1 MRAITGSIVSSER
14 CPLLEAQH
22 MLRRMCRSADTY
34 LTSSDCLT
42 YIHAL
47 DEAIREQIKFV
58 RRLGRQH
65 GAAGHDA
72 RGYERPVEGE
82 GERWGGENNR
92 DMVVHL
98 GEPHGS
104 VEEAKVA
111 VAADEKKS
119 KKRKKVDDTHEDKA
133 AGVPSHAPASPEI
146 LFEQRR
152 KKEKHP
158 SRELFSVVKQEPDL
172 VVEEDVG
179 TERKKK
185 KEKHS
190 DTQLAIVVKQEPGLV
205 VEEELGSEKKSTKK
219 KEMARVKLEEH
230 MVEMKGQI
238 VSNVVAEQGGV
249 ADGEKRRKKK
259 KHSEE
264 EGNSKGVKQEEKMA
278 ADSDLDSEKKKKKK
292 KKRGRG
298 DNDDNIQEQGEH
310 KKKKQRK
317 ESRE

>member
-1 MRAITGSIVSSER
+1 MRAITGSIVSSEH
-14 CPLLEAQH
+14 CPLLEAHH

-34 LTSSDCLT
+34 LSSSDCLT
-42 YIHAL
+42 YVYTL

-72 RGYERPVEGE
+72 RGYEGPVEGE

-98 GEPHGS
+98 HGS
-104 VEEAKVA
+104 VEGAKVA

-119 KKRKKVDDTHEDKA
+119 KKRKKVEDTHEDKA

-185 KEKHS
+185 KKEKHS

-219 KEMARVKLEEH
+219 KEMARVKLEEQ
-230 MVEMKGQI
+230 MVEVKGQI
-238 VSNVVAEQGGV
+238 VSNGVAEQGGV

-264 EGNSKGVKQEEKMA
+264 EGNSKGVKQEEKLV
-278 ADSDLDSEKKKKKK
+278 ADCDLDSEKKKKK

-298 DNDDNIQEQGEH
+298 DNDDNIQEQGDH